1 MIFAISLRGLG
12 SHTKTGS
19 VFLTAAVS
27 GGAIWP
33 VIMSPIVSSQGLRYS
48 FSIVVAASA
57 AGALF
62 PLYLTLVPAAKKQV
76 DPVHRSRSSILPT
89 DQPVPRHHRGSRILS
104 TVMRKRRTTS
114 GAPTAEHIER
124 VKEDAP
130 D

>member
-27 GGAIWP
+27 GGSIWP
-33 VIMSPIVSSQGLRYS
+33 VIMSPIASSRGLQYS
-48 FSIVVAASA
+48 FCVVVAASA
-57 AGALF
+57 LGALF

-76 DPVHRSRSSILPT
+76 DPVHTSHASILPT
-89 DQPVPRHHRGSRILS
+89 DQLAPRRHRGSNVLS
-104 TVMRKRRTTS
+104 TVMRKKRTTS
-114 GAPTAEHIER
+114 GSPTAEHIEGD
-124 VKEDAP
+124 KEDVP